1 MTETI
6 ATTAE
11 RDGATGLGIKSK
23 LLLAFAGVAGLT
35 LVGSGVALMSYGRV
49 DDAFERVTAD
59 GLPAITQSL
68 QLAREAAEVTALA
81 PVLLAA
87 DSQAAL
93 GAARLTV
100 VHKTG
105 SLTAILQKLEQ
116 TFAGKGAV
124 ERLAEALKS
133 LDANMSLLAS
143 GIEKRL
149 SMTEAR
155 ERATAAAFGAHQRI
169 HDRII
174 PLIDDAGFDLIVG
187 LESAAE
193 SDSSRLMSPN
203 IAKLADHQARALLD
217 LSDLRAEANLL
228 VGLLSEASLAPRA
241 DLLSPLGDRFAA
253 SGGRAAKAV
262 TNLSRLVEAADLK
275 KQLDALVAIGR
286 GENNVFDLRHQELAA
301 TAQGAQALQAT
312 RAAASALTR
321 EVSMLVGDAN
331 AVSDQAL
338 EASGGAVGTAKMLLI
353 LIAILSIVTAGAAWI
368 YVGRGVVA
376 RLKRLNSSMLLLAR
390 GDLTVQVPH
399 DGKDELSAM
408 ANAVEVFKQH
418 AMTSRELEAGQR
430 KAQEQREAR
439 HRTIEAHIR
448 RFDEKVGALLQALGA
463 ASRQMSAVAGTMA
476 STADEASHQAA
487 AVAAASTDASENVR
501 SVAAAAEEISVTV
514 SEITHQITQSSSIAE
529 RAVVGAERTDAASRR
544 RRRRSGRS
552 CSSSRRSPARPTSSR

>member
-124 ERLAEALKS
+124 DSLAEALKS

-203 IAKLADHQARALLD
+203 IAKLADRQARALLD

-286 GENNVFDLRHQELAA
+286 GENNVFDLRQQELAA

-321 EVSMLVGDAN
+321 EVSTLVGDAN

-353 LIAILSIVTAGAAWI
+353 LIAILSIVTARGGVDLRRPRRRCAPEASQQLHAAPRQGRPDGSGAA
-368 YVGRGVVA
+368 
-376 RLKRLNSSMLLLAR
+376 
-390 GDLTVQVPH
+390 
-399 DGKDELSAM
+399 
-408 ANAVEVFKQH
+408 
-418 AMTSRELEAGQR
+418 
-430 KAQEQREAR
+430 
-439 HRTIEAHIR
+439 
-448 RFDEKVGALLQALGA
+448 
-463 ASRQMSAVAGTMA
+463 
-476 STADEASHQAA
+476 
-487 AVAAASTDASENVR
+487 
-501 SVAAAAEEISVTV
+501 
-514 SEITHQITQSSSIAE
+514 
-529 RAVVGAERTDAASRR
+529 
-544 RRRRSGRS
+544 
-552 CSSSRRSPARPTSSR
+552 